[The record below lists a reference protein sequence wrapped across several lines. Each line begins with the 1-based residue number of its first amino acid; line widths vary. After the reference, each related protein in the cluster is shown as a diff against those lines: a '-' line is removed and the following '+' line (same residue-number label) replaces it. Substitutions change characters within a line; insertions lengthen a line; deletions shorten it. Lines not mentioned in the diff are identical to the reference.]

1 MSILILLGVVLFL
14 ISMFIFLFGKK
25 FFLLR
30 AFFGDRSM
38 FSQIFW
44 GIVIVIIG
52 LLFMYLGGAFK

>member
-14 ISMFIFLFGKK
+14 IGMFIFLFGKN